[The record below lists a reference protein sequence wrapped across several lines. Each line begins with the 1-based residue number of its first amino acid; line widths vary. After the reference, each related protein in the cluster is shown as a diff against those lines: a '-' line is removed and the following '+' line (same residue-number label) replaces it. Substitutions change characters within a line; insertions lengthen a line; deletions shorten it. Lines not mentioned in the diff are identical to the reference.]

1 MSGLAPDQASTGSA
15 VLSVSRFFGTTL
27 GTSLL
32 VMALALPSPSFA
44 LAFLAAGTLA
54 FVAVFLV

>member
-1 MSGLAPDQASTGSA
+1 M
-15 VLSVSRFFGTTL
+15 LSVSRFFGTTL

-32 VMALALPSPSFA
+32 VMAIALPSPSFA

-54 FVAVFLV
+54 FVAVFWCDAARRRFVERHS

>member
-1 MSGLAPDQASTGSA
+1 M
-15 VLSVSRFFGTTL
+15 LSVSRFFGTTL